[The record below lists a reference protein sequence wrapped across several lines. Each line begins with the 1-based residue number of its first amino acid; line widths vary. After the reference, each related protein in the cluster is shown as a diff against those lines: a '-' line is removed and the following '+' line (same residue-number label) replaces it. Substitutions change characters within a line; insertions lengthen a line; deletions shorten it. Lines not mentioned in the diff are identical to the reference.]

1 MSKITRGVSLYSF
14 QEEMFLG
21 QMNVEDCVAFAT
33 SIGANAIELLPE
45 QNMPSFPNITDAQI
59 GEWQDMLARH
69 GAHFSA
75 YDMFLDTK
83 LRKDREMSDEEQV
96 ESVHRD
102 LILCNRLGIKNM
114 RIVIFVR
121 PDILEKCVPMA
132 EKLDVHM
139 GVEVHAPWYLDHAW
153 ILRTIEVADRLNTK
167 HLGILPDMGIFMKHY
182 PPVMRARFERQG
194 ARPEVTQ
201 FIVDQHEQK
210 VMAEYTIYEVAVKM
224 QGNKAEVAMAETL
237 RHAPFANP
245 KRIGDFAPYFHHIQA
260 KFYEMDEDCTDPAL
274 AYDEVIPELVKA
286 GWVGTLSSEYE
297 GNRWVQDVS
306 AVDSREQVRRQHVMF
321 ERLIAEAE
329 AKYGTAAV
337 GA

>member
-260 KFYEMDEDCTDPAL
+260 KFYEMNEDCTDPAL
-274 AYDEVIPELVKA
+274 AYDDVIPELVKA

-337 GA
+337 SA